1 MICPFCQ
8 NQNVRVID
16 SRDVHDGR
24 AIRRRRQC
32 EKCDRRFTTYEEVEE
47 LKIIVIKRDG
57 VMQEYDRKK
66 IRRGIEKACE
76 KRPINNDQIE
86 KLMSDIEYTIHSKRK
101 DAIKSR
107 DIGKMVLKKLRDLD
121 DVAYVRFASVYKSFG
136 SVDSFRKELDRISDE
151 GKDI

>member
-57 VMQEYDRKK
+57 VMQEYDREK

-76 KRPINNDQIE
+76 KRPINSDQIE
-86 KLMSDIEYTIHSKRK
+86 KLMSDIEYVIHSKRK

-151 GKDI
+151 GKSI

>member
-47 LKIIVIKRDG
+47 LKIAVIKRDG
-57 VMQEYDRKK
+57 VTQEYDREK
-66 IRRGIEKACE
+66 IRKGIEKACE
-76 KRPINNDQIE
+76 KRPINSDQIE
-86 KLMSDIEYTIHSKRK
+86 KIMSDIEYTIHSKRK

-151 GKDI
+151 GKEI